1 MCINI
6 SLIVGHLFVKLKLH
20 TITKPRSSTYTH
32 AYTDMRT
39 KSELFILK
47 LSLAVC
53 IEGIHNV
60 LLQGWYHIV
69 KETNTMERYVTLMK
83 IVACLI
89 WTHIKCSLRIAE
101 FYSRGSDQYNVN

>member
-6 SLIVGHLFVKLKLH
+6 FLIVGHLFVKLKLH
-20 TITKPRSSTYTH
+20 TSTKTSSRTYTH

-39 KSELFILK
+39 KSELSVLK

-53 IEGIHNV
+53 IGDIHNV
-60 LLQGWYHIV
+60 LLQGWCHIV
-69 KETNTMERYVTLMK
+69 KETNTVERYVTLMK

-89 WTHIKCSLRIAE
+89 WTHLH
-101 FYSRGSDQYNVN
+101 

>member
-20 TITKPRSSTYTH
+20 TSTKTRIRTYTH

-39 KSELFILK
+39 KSELPDLK

-60 LLQGWYHIV
+60 LLQGWHHIV
-69 KETNTMERYVTLMK
+69 RETDTMERYVTLMK
-83 IVACLI
+83 IVSCPI
-89 WTHIKCSLRIAE
+89 WTHL
-101 FYSRGSDQYNVN
+101 N

>member
-6 SLIVGHLFVKLKLH
+6 SLIVGHWFVKLKLH
-20 TITKPRSSTYTH
+20 TGTNIRCRTYTH

-39 KSELFILK
+39 KSERSILK
-47 LSLAVC
+47 LSLVIC
-53 IEGIHNV
+53 IEGIRNV
-60 LLQGWYHIV
+60 LVQGCYHTV

-89 WTHIKCSLRIAE
+89 WKHLH
-101 FYSRGSDQYNVN
+101 